1 MVEVL
6 ATEQLTY
13 EQAYQELDR
22 IVSALE
28 TGDHTLD
35 ESMELFARGQAL
47 VKHCVSLLDQAELK
61 VQQLIG
67 ENLTDFI
74 PPSA

>member
-1 MVEVL
+1 MNESFAV
-6 ATEQLTY
+6 EQLSY
-13 EQAYQELDR
+13 EQAYQELER

-28 TGDHTLD
+28 SGDHTLD

-47 VKHCVSLLDQAELK
+47 VKHCTTLLDRAELK

-67 ENLTDFI
+67 ENLTDFL
-74 PPSA
+74 PSP

>member
-1 MVEVL
+1 MNETFAV
-6 ATEQLTY
+6 EQLSY
-13 EQAYQELDR
+13 EQAYQELEG

-28 TGDHTLD
+28 IGDHTLE

-47 VKHCVSLLDQAELK
+47 VKHCTTLLDQAELR

-67 ENLTDFI
+67 ENLTEFS
-74 PPSA
+74 PSP